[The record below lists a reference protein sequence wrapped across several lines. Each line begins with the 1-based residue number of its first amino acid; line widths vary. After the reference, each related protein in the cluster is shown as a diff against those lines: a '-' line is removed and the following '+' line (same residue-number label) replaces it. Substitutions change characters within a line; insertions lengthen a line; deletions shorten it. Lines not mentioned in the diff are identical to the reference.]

1 LADSLPQKTEKI
13 MKKKIC
19 FVIMGFGK
27 KTDPSTGKT
36 LDLDKTYKNIIQPAV
51 LLSEFECVRA
61 DEIQDSG
68 IIDRSMY
75 ALLIQ
80 SDLVIADIS
89 TFNPNAIY
97 ELGIRH
103 AVKPFSTIV
112 IKEREGR
119 VPFDLDHTRTFKYT
133 HLGEDIGSD
142 EAKRCVKDLSIL
154 INSITKNQQADSPL
168 YEFFNSIEPPKLPE
182 GEFKSIITELADKE
196 KHIFAMVEKAKNLM
210 EENDFSNAYK
220 YWDKASKIIESETY
234 FIQQKSLCRY
244 KSKEPSESL
253 ALTDALNIIED
264 LLPSIDPETLGII
277 GAIYK
282 RLYLLNNDVEFL
294 NRAIES
300 YGKGWNINEN
310 YYTGENYAFCLNLKS
325 KEIEESD
332 EKIYCNFEAKK
343 TRQKIIQ
350 NLENEVNDDEFQ
362 NRTDIKWIY
371 ATLSHCYLSIEMN
384 DKALE
389 FESKFLENSLDW
401 EKETF
406 ENSKKQL
413 IEIIK

>member
-1 LADSLPQKTEKI
+1 
-13 MKKKIC
+13 
-19 FVIMGFGK
+19 MGFGK

-112 IKEREGR
+112 IKEREGK

-142 EAKRCVKDLSIL
+142 EAERCVKDLSSL

-168 YEFFNSIEPPKLPE
+168 YEYFNTIQPPTLPD

-196 KHIFAMVEKAKNLM
+196 KHIFAIVENAKSLM

-220 YWDKASKIIESETY
+220 YWEKASKIIESET
-234 FIQQKSLCRY
+234 FFVQQKSLCRY
-244 KSKEPSESL
+244 KSKEPSEQL
-253 ALTDALNIIED
+253 ALSDALNIIED
-264 LLPSIDPETLGII
+264 LLPSIDPETLGIV

-282 RLYLLNNDVEFL
+282 RLYLLNNDIEFL
-294 NRAIES
+294 NRAIDS
-300 YGKGWNINEN
+300 YRKGWNINEN

-325 KEIEESD
+325 KILDEND
-332 EKIYCNFEAKK
+332 EKIYCNFEAKI

-350 NLENEVNDDEFQ
+350 NLENEVSDDEFQ
-362 NRTDIKWIY
+362 NRIDTKWVY
-371 ATLSHCYLSIEMN
+371 ATLSHCYLSIDMK

-389 FESKFLENSLDW
+389 FENKFLENSLDW

-413 IEIIK
+413 IEIIN

>member
-1 LADSLPQKTEKI
+1 

-51 LLSEFECVRA
+51 LISDYDCVRA

-68 IIDRSMY
+68 LIDRSMY

-103 AVKPFSTIV
+103 AVKPFSTII
-112 IKEREGR
+112 IKEKEGR
-119 VPFDLDHTRTFKYT
+119 LPFDLDHTRTFKYT

-142 EAKRCVKDLSIL
+142 EAERCVKDLSNL
-154 INSITKNQQADSPL
+154 IVSVSENQQTDSPL
-168 YEFFNSIEPPKLPE
+168 YEFFNSIEPPILPE

-196 KHIFAMVEKAKNLM
+196 KHIFAIVENAKSLM
-210 EENDFSNAYK
+210 AESDFLNAFK
-220 YWDKASKIIESETY
+220 YWDKASKILESETY
-234 FIQQKSLCRY
+234 FIQQKALCRY
-244 KSKEPSESL
+244 KSKEPSEQL
-253 ALTDALNIIED
+253 ALSDALNIIED
-264 LLPSIDPETLGII
+264 LLPSNDPETLGIT

-282 RLYLLNNDVEFL
+282 RLFALNNDLAFL
-294 NRAIES
+294 NRAIDN
-300 YGKGWNINEN
+300 YKKGWNISEN
-310 YYTGENYAFCLNLKS
+310 YYTGENYAFCLNLKAS
-325 KEIEESD
+325 KIQQENEV
-332 EKIYCNFEAKK
+332 IYCNFEAQK
-343 TRQKIIQ
+343 TREVIIQ
-350 NLENEVNDDEFQ
+350 NLEELVADDEFE
-362 NRTDIKWIY
+362 NRIDIKWIY
-371 ATLSHCYLSIEMN
+371 ATLSHCYLAISN
-384 DKALE
+384 DEKAKQFEKE
-389 FESKFLENSLDW
+389 FLLNSLDW

-406 ENSKKQL
+406 ENSKIQL
-413 IEIIK
+413 LEILN

>member
-1 LADSLPQKTEKI
+1 
-13 MKKKIC
+13 
-19 FVIMGFGK
+19 MGFGK

-112 IKEREGR
+112 IKEREGK

-142 EAKRCVKDLSIL
+142 EAERCVKDLSTL

-168 YEFFNSIEPPKLPE
+168 YEYFSSIEPPKLPD

-196 KHIFAMVEKAKNLM
+196 KHIFAIVENAKSLM

-220 YWDKASKIIESETY
+220 YWEKASKIIESETY
-234 FIQQKSLCRY
+234 FVQQKSLCRY
-244 KSKEPSESL
+244 KSKEPSEQL
-253 ALTDALNIIED
+253 ALSDALNIIED
-264 LLPSIDPETLGII
+264 LLPSIDPETLGIV

-282 RLYLLNNDVEFL
+282 RLYLLNDDIEFL

-300 YGKGWNINEN
+300 YRKGWNINEN

-325 KEIEESD
+325 KVIVEAD
-332 EKIYCNFEAKK
+332 EKIYCNFEAKI

-350 NLENEVNDDEFQ
+350 NLENDLNDEEFQ
-362 NRTDIKWIY
+362 NRTDTKWVY
-371 ATLSHCYLSIEMN
+371 ATLSHCYLSIDNN
-384 DKALE
+384 DKASE

-413 IEIIK
+413 IEIIN

>member
-1 LADSLPQKTEKI
+1 
-13 MKKKIC
+13 
-19 FVIMGFGK
+19 MGFGK

-142 EAKRCVKDLSIL
+142 EAERCVKDLSSL

-168 YEFFNSIEPPKLPE
+168 YEFFNSIEPPKLPD

-210 EENDFSNAYK
+210 EENEFSNAYK

-294 NRAIES
+294 NRAIEN

-310 YYTGENYAFCLNLKS
+310 YYTGENYAFCLNLKA
-325 KEIEESD
+325 KEIAESD

-343 TRQKIIQ
+343 TRQKIIE
-350 NLENEVNDDEFQ
+350 NLENEINEDEFL

-371 ATLSHCYLSIEMN
+371 ATLSHCYLSIEMDN
-384 DKALE
+384 KALE
-389 FESKFLENSLDW
+389 FENKFLENSLDW

-413 IEIIK
+413 IKIIK

>member
-1 LADSLPQKTEKI
+1 
-13 MKKKIC
+13 
-19 FVIMGFGK
+19 MGFGK

-142 EAKRCVKDLSIL
+142 EAERCVKVLSTL

-168 YEFFNSIEPPKLPE
+168 YEFFNSIEPPKLPD

-196 KHIFAMVEKAKNLM
+196 KHIFAIVEKAKSLM
-210 EENDFSNAYK
+210 EESDFSNAYK
-220 YWDKASKIIESETY
+220 YWEKASKIIESETF

-244 KSKEPSESL
+244 KSKEPSEQL
-253 ALTDALNIIED
+253 ALLDALNIIED

-282 RLYLLNNDVEFL
+282 RLYLINNDVEFL

-300 YGKGWNINEN
+300 YRKGWNINEN

-325 KEIEESD
+325 KVIVEVD
-332 EKIYCNFEAKK
+332 EKIYCNFEAKL

-350 NLENEVNDDEFQ
+350 NLETEVDDDEFH
-362 NRTDIKWIY
+362 NRIDTKWVY
-371 ATLSHCYLSIEMN
+371 ATLSNCYLSIEN
-384 DKALE
+384 KDKALE
-389 FESKFLENSLDW
+389 FENIFLANSLDW

-406 ENSKKQL
+406 KNSKKQL
-413 IEIIK
+413 IEIIN

>member
-1 LADSLPQKTEKI
+1 
-13 MKKKIC
+13 
-19 FVIMGFGK
+19 MGFGK

-51 LLSEFECVRA
+51 LLSGFECVRA

-103 AVKPFSTIV
+103 AVKPFSTII
-112 IKEREGR
+112 IKEREGK

-142 EAKRCVKDLSIL
+142 EAERCVKDLSTL
-154 INSITKNQQADSPL
+154 INSITKTQQADSPL
-168 YEFFNSIEPPKLPE
+168 YEYFNSIQPPTLPD
-182 GEFKSIITELADKE
+182 GEFKSIITDLADKE
-196 KHIFAMVEKAKNLM
+196 KHIFAIVEKAKSLM
-210 EENDFSNAYK
+210 EENDFPNAYK
-220 YWDKASKIIESETY
+220 YWEKASKIIESET
-234 FIQQKSLCRY
+234 FFVQQKSLCRY
-244 KSKEPSESL
+244 KSKEPSEQL
-253 ALTDALNIIED
+253 ALSDALSIIED
-264 LLPSIDPETLGII
+264 LLPSIDPETLGIV

-282 RLYLLNNDVEFL
+282 RLYLLNDDIEFL
-294 NRAIES
+294 NRAIDS
-300 YGKGWNINEN
+300 YRKGWNINEN
-310 YYTGENYAFCLNLKS
+310 YYTGENYALCLNLKS
-325 KEIEESD
+325 KFLKVND
-332 EKIYCNFEAKK
+332 EKVYCNFEAKI
-343 TRQKIIQ
+343 TRQRIIQ
-350 NLENEVNDDEFQ
+350 NLENEVNNDEFI
-362 NRTDIKWIY
+362 NRIDTKWIY
-371 ATLSHCYLSIEMN
+371 ATLSNCYLSID
-384 DKALE
+384 DKGKAIE
-389 FESKFLENSLDW
+389 FENKFLENSLDW

-413 IEIIK
+413 IEIIN

>member
-1 LADSLPQKTEKI
+1 
-13 MKKKIC
+13 
-19 FVIMGFGK
+19 MGFGK

-142 EAKRCVKDLSIL
+142 EAERCVKDLSIL

-234 FIQQKSLCRY
+234 FVQQKSLCRY
-244 KSKEPSESL
+244 KSKEPSERL
-253 ALTDALNIIED
+253 ALTDALTIIED

-282 RLYLLNNDVEFL
+282 RLYLLNNDIEFL

-300 YGKGWNINEN
+300 YSKGWNINEN

-325 KEIEESD
+325 KEIEQSD

-350 NLENEVNDDEFQ
+350 NLENQVNDDEFQ

-389 FESKFLENSLDW
+389 FENKFLENSLDW
-401 EKETF
+401 EKDTF

>member
-1 LADSLPQKTEKI
+1 

-112 IKEREGR
+112 IKEREGK

-142 EAKRCVKDLSIL
+142 EAERCVKALSSL
-154 INSITKNQQADSPL
+154 INAITKNQQADSPL
-168 YEFFNSIEPPKLPE
+168 YEYFNSIEPPKLPD

-196 KHIFAMVEKAKNLM
+196 KHIFAIVENAKSLM
-210 EENDFSNAYK
+210 EENDFSKAYQ
-220 YWDKASKIIESETY
+220 YWDKASKLIESETY
-234 FIQQKSLCRY
+234 FVQQKSLCRY
-244 KSKEPSESL
+244 KSKEPSEQL
-253 ALTDALNIIED
+253 ALSDALNIIED

-282 RLYLLNNDVEFL
+282 RLYLLNNDIEFL
-294 NRAIES
+294 NRAIDN
-300 YGKGWNINEN
+300 YRKGWNINEN
-310 YYTGENYAFCLNLKS
+310 YYTGENYALCLNLKA
-325 KEIEESD
+325 KVIEESD
-332 EKIYCNFEAKK
+332 EKIYCNFEAKIA
-343 TRQKIIQ
+343 RQKIIQ
-350 NLENEVNDDEFQ
+350 NLEKEVNDDEFHH
-362 NRTDIKWIY
+362 RIDTKWVY
-371 ATLSHCYLSIEMN
+371 ATLSHCYLSIDMQ
-384 DKALE
+384 DKAKE

-401 EKETF
+401 EIETF
-406 ENSKKQL
+406 EKSKKQL
-413 IEIIK
+413 IEITN

>member
-1 LADSLPQKTEKI
+1 
-13 MKKKIC
+13 
-19 FVIMGFGK
+19 MGFGK

-210 EENDFSNAYK
+210 EESDFSNAYK

-234 FIQQKSLCRY
+234 FVQQKSLCRY

-350 NLENEVNDDEFQ
+350 NLENAVNDDEFE

-389 FESKFLENSLDW
+389 FENKFLENSLDW

-406 ENSKKQL
+406 EISKKQL

>member
-1 LADSLPQKTEKI
+1 

-112 IKEREGR
+112 IKEREGK

-142 EAKRCVKDLSIL
+142 EAERCVKDLSSL

-168 YEFFNSIEPPKLPE
+168 YEYFNTIQPPTLPD

-196 KHIFAMVEKAKNLM
+196 KHIFAIVENAKSLM

-220 YWDKASKIIESETY
+220 YWEKASKIIESET
-234 FIQQKSLCRY
+234 FFVQQKSLCRY
-244 KSKEPSESL
+244 KSKEPSEQL
-253 ALTDALNIIED
+253 ALSDALNIIED
-264 LLPSIDPETLGII
+264 LLPSIDPETLGIV

-282 RLYLLNNDVEFL
+282 RLYLLNNDIEFL
-294 NRAIES
+294 NRSIDS
-300 YGKGWNINEN
+300 YRKGWNINEN

-325 KEIEESD
+325 KILDEND
-332 EKIYCNFEAKK
+332 EKIYCNFEAKI

-350 NLENEVNDDEFQ
+350 NLENEVSDEEFQ
-362 NRTDIKWIY
+362 NRIDTKWVY
-371 ATLSHCYLSIEMN
+371 ATLSHCYLSIDMK

-389 FESKFLENSLDW
+389 FENKFLENSLDW

-413 IEIIK
+413 IEIIN

>member
-1 LADSLPQKTEKI
+1 
-13 MKKKIC
+13 
-19 FVIMGFGK
+19 MGFGK

-142 EAKRCVKDLSIL
+142 EAERCVKDLSTL
-154 INSITKNQQADSPL
+154 INSITKNQKADSPL

-196 KHIFAMVEKAKNLM
+196 KHIFAIVENAKSLM
-210 EENDFSNAYK
+210 EDSDFSNAYK
-220 YWDKASKIIESETY
+220 YWEKASKIIESETY
-234 FIQQKSLCRY
+234 FVQQKSLCRY
-244 KSKEPSESL
+244 KSKEPSEQL
-253 ALTDALNIIED
+253 ALSDALNIIED
-264 LLPSIDPETLGII
+264 LLPSIDPETLGIV

-282 RLYLLNNDVEFL
+282 RLYLLNNDIEFL

-300 YGKGWNINEN
+300 YRKGWNINEN

-325 KEIEESD
+325 SILNQND
-332 EKIYCNFEAKK
+332 EKIYCNFEAKI

-350 NLENEVNDDEFQ
+350 NLENEVNEDEFQ
-362 NRTDIKWIY
+362 NRIDTKWVY
-371 ATLSHCYLSIEMN
+371 ATLSNCYLSTNLE

-389 FESKFLENSLDW
+389 FENKFLENSLDW

-413 IEIIK
+413 IKIIN

>member
-1 LADSLPQKTEKI
+1 
-13 MKKKIC
+13 
-19 FVIMGFGK
+19 MGFGK

-112 IKEREGR
+112 IKEREGK

-142 EAKRCVKDLSIL
+142 EAERCVKDLSSL
-154 INSITKNQQADSPL
+154 INTITKNQQADSPL
-168 YEFFNSIEPPKLPE
+168 YEYFNSIEPPKLPD
-182 GEFKSIITELADKE
+182 GEFKSIIAELADKE
-196 KHIFAMVEKAKNLM
+196 KHIFAIVENAKSLM
-210 EENDFSNAYK
+210 EENDFSKAYQ

-234 FIQQKSLCRY
+234 FVQQKSLCRY
-244 KSKEPSESL
+244 KSKEPSEQL
-253 ALTDALNIIED
+253 ALSDALNIIED
-264 LLPSIDPETLGII
+264 LLPSIDPETLGIV

-282 RLYLLNNDVEFL
+282 RLYLLNNDIEFL
-294 NRAIES
+294 NRAINN
-300 YGKGWNINEN
+300 YRKGWNINEN
-310 YYTGENYAFCLNLKS
+310 YYTGENYALCLNLKS
-325 KEIEESD
+325 KVIEEND
-332 EKIYCNFEAKK
+332 EKIYCNFEAKIA
-343 TRQKIIQ
+343 RQKIIQ
-350 NLENEVNDDEFQ
+350 NLENDINDDEFQ
-362 NRTDIKWIY
+362 NRIDTKWVY
-371 ATLSHCYLSIEMN
+371 ATLSHCYLSIDIQ
-384 DKALE
+384 DKAKE
-389 FESKFLENSLDW
+389 FENKFLENSLDW
-401 EKETF
+401 EIETF
-406 ENSKKQL
+406 ENNKKQL
-413 IEIIK
+413 IEITN

>member
-1 LADSLPQKTEKI
+1 

-51 LLSEFECVRA
+51 LLSEYECVRA

-112 IKEREGR
+112 LKEKEGK

-142 EAKRCVKDLSIL
+142 EAERCVKDLSNL
-154 INSITKNQQADSPL
+154 INTVSKNQQTDSPL
-168 YEFFNSIEPPKLPE
+168 YEYFNSIEPPKLPE

-196 KHIFAMVEKAKNLM
+196 KHIFAIVENAKSLM
-210 EENDFSNAYK
+210 AENDFLNAFK

-234 FIQQKSLCRY
+234 FVQQKTLCRY
-244 KSKEPSESL
+244 KSKEPSEQL
-253 ALTDALNIIED
+253 ALSDALNIIED
-264 LLPSIDPETLGII
+264 LLPSNDPETLGII

-282 RLYLLNNDVEFL
+282 RLFLLNDDLEFL
-294 NRAIES
+294 NRAIDN
-300 YGKGWNINEN
+300 YKKGWNISEN
-310 YYTGENYAFCLNLKS
+310 YYTGENYAFCLNLKAT
-325 KEIEESD
+325 KIQERD

-343 TRQKIIQ
+343 TRETIIQ
-350 NLENEVNDDEFQ
+350 NLEEVLTEDEFE
-362 NRTDIKWIY
+362 NRIDTKWIY
-371 ATLSHCYLSIEMN
+371 ATLSHCYLSISNQE
-384 DKALE
+384 KALE
-389 FESKFLENSLDW
+389 YEKEFLSNSLDW

-413 IEIIK
+413 LEVIK

>member
-1 LADSLPQKTEKI
+1 
-13 MKKKIC
+13 MRKKIC

-112 IKEREGR
+112 IKEREGK

-142 EAKRCVKDLSIL
+142 EATRCIADLSRL
-154 INSITKNQQADSPL
+154 INVVTSNKTTDSPL
-168 YEFFNSIEPPKLPE
+168 YEYFSSIEPLKLPDGEFNSI
-182 GEFKSIITELADKE
+182 IAELADKE
-196 KHIFAMVEKAKNLM
+196 KHLFAIVENAKILM
-210 EENDFSNAYK
+210 ADSNFSMAFK
-220 YWDKASKIIESETY
+220 YWEKASKIIESETY
-234 FIQQKSLCRY
+234 FIQQKALCRY
-244 KSKEPSESL
+244 KSQEPSEHL
-253 ALTDALNIIED
+253 ALSDALNIIEE
-264 LLPSIDPETLGII
+264 LLPSNDPETLGIV

-282 RLYLLNNDVEFL
+282 RLFLLNHDIEFL
-294 NRAIES
+294 NRAIDN
-300 YGKGWNINEN
+300 YGKGWKISEN
-310 YYTGENYAFCLNLKS
+310 YYTGENYSLCLNLKS
-325 KEIEESD
+325 TVIQDSD
-332 EKIYCNFEAKK
+332 EKIYCSVEAKK
-343 TRQKIIQ
+343 TRQHIITI
-350 NLENEVNDDEFQ
+350 LEEIISSEDFENRND
-362 NRTDIKWIY
+362 RKWIF
-371 ATLSHCYLSIEMN
+371 ATLSNCYLSLNNSE
-384 DKALE
+384 KSKE
-389 FESKFLENSLDW
+389 FETKFYSNSIAW
-401 EKETF
+401 EQETF
-406 ENSKKQL
+406 SFNKTKL
-413 IEIIK
+413 LEIL

>member
-1 LADSLPQKTEKI
+1 

-51 LLSEFECVRA
+51 LLSEFECIRA

-112 IKEREGR
+112 LKEREGK

-133 HLGEDIGSD
+133 HLGEDIGTD
-142 EAKRCVKDLSIL
+142 EAERCVKDLSSL

-168 YEFFNSIEPPKLPE
+168 YEYFNSIEPPKLPD

-196 KHIFAMVEKAKNLM
+196 KHIFAMVENAKRLM
-210 EENDFSNAYK
+210 EENDFSKAYQ
-220 YWDKASKIIESETY
+220 YWDKASKLIESETY
-234 FIQQKSLCRY
+234 FVQQKSLCRY
-244 KSKEPSESL
+244 KSKEPSEQL
-253 ALTDALNIIED
+253 ALSDALNIIED

-282 RLYLLNNDVEFL
+282 RLYVLNDDIEFL
-294 NRAIES
+294 NRAIDN
-300 YGKGWNINEN
+300 YKKGWNINEN
-310 YYTGENYAFCLNLKS
+310 YYTGENYALCLNLKS
-325 KEIEESD
+325 KVIEESD
-332 EKIYCNFEAKK
+332 EKIYCNFEAKIA
-343 TRQKIIQ
+343 RQKIIQ
-350 NLENEVNDDEFQ
+350 NLEKEINDDEFHH
-362 NRTDIKWIY
+362 RIDTKWVY
-371 ATLSHCYLSIEMN
+371 ATLSHCYLSIDMQ
-384 DKALE
+384 DKAKE
-389 FESKFLENSLDW
+389 FESKFFENSLDW
-401 EKETF
+401 EIETF

-413 IEIIK
+413 IEITN

>member
-1 LADSLPQKTEKI
+1 

-142 EAKRCVKDLSIL
+142 EAERCVKDLSIL

-234 FIQQKSLCRY
+234 FVQQKSLCRY
-244 KSKEPSESL
+244 KSKEPSERL
-253 ALTDALNIIED
+253 ALTDALTIIED

-282 RLYLLNNDVEFL
+282 RLYLLNNDIEFL

-300 YGKGWNINEN
+300 YSKGWNINEN

-325 KEIEESD
+325 KEIEQSD

-350 NLENEVNDDEFQ
+350 NLENQVNDDEFQ

-389 FESKFLENSLDW
+389 FENKFLENSLDW
-401 EKETF
+401 EKDTF

>member
-1 LADSLPQKTEKI
+1 
-13 MKKKIC
+13 MKKIC

-51 LLSEFECVRA
+51 LLSEYECVRA

-112 IKEREGR
+112 IKEKEGR

-142 EAKRCVKDLSIL
+142 EAERCVKDLSSL
-154 INSITKNQQADSPL
+154 INAVSKNQQTDSPL
-168 YEFFNSIEPPKLPE
+168 YEYFSSIEPPKLPE

-196 KHIFAMVEKAKNLM
+196 KHIFAIVENAKSLM
-210 EENDFSNAYK
+210 ADNDFINAFK
-220 YWDKASKIIESETY
+220 YWDKACKIIESETY
-234 FIQQKSLCRY
+234 FIQQKTLCRY
-244 KSKEPSESL
+244 KSKEPSEQL
-253 ALTDALNIIED
+253 ALSDALNIIED
-264 LLPSIDPETLGII
+264 LLPSNDPETLGII

-282 RLYLLNNDVEFL
+282 RLFMLNDDLEFL
-294 NRAIES
+294 NRAIDN
-300 YGKGWNINEN
+300 YKKGWNISEN
-310 YYTGENYAFCLNLKS
+310 YYTGENYAFCLNLKAM
-325 KEIEESD
+325 KIQENE

-343 TRQKIIQ
+343 TRHKIIQ
-350 NLENEVNDDEFQ
+350 NLEEIVADEEFA
-362 NRTDIKWIY
+362 NRIDIKWVY
-371 ATLSHCYLSIEMN
+371 ATLSHCYLAIGNQE
-384 DKALE
+384 KVLE
-389 FESKFLENSLDW
+389 FENKFLLNSLDW
-401 EKETF
+401 EKKTF

-413 IEIIK
+413 IKIL

>member
-1 LADSLPQKTEKI
+1 

-112 IKEREGR
+112 IKEREGK

-142 EAKRCVKDLSIL
+142 EAERCVKDLSSL

-168 YEFFNSIEPPKLPE
+168 YEYFNTIQPPTLPD

-196 KHIFAMVEKAKNLM
+196 KHIFAIVENAKSLM

-220 YWDKASKIIESETY
+220 YWEKASKIIESET
-234 FIQQKSLCRY
+234 FFVQQKSLCRY
-244 KSKEPSESL
+244 KSKEPSEQL
-253 ALTDALNIIED
+253 ALSDALNIIED
-264 LLPSIDPETLGII
+264 LLPSIDPETLGIV

-282 RLYLLNNDVEFL
+282 RLYLLNNDIEFL
-294 NRAIES
+294 NRAIDS
-300 YGKGWNINEN
+300 YRKGWNINEN

-325 KEIEESD
+325 KILDEND
-332 EKIYCNFEAKK
+332 EKIYCNFEAKI

-350 NLENEVNDDEFQ
+350 NLENEVSDDEFQ
-362 NRTDIKWIY
+362 NRIDTKWVY
-371 ATLSHCYLSIEMN
+371 ATLSHCYLSIDMK

-389 FESKFLENSLDW
+389 FENKFLENSLDW

-413 IEIIK
+413 IEIIN

>member
-1 LADSLPQKTEKI
+1 
-13 MKKKIC
+13 
-19 FVIMGFGK
+19 MGFGK

-112 IKEREGR
+112 IKEREGK

-133 HLGEDIGSD
+133 HLGEDIGTD
-142 EAKRCVKDLSIL
+142 EAERCVKDLSSL

-168 YEFFNSIEPPKLPE
+168 YEYFNSIQPPKLPD
-182 GEFKSIITELADKE
+182 GEFKSIIAELADKE
-196 KHIFAMVEKAKNLM
+196 KHIFAMVENAKRLM
-210 EENDFSNAYK
+210 EENDFSKAYQ
-220 YWDKASKIIESETY
+220 YWDKASKLIESETY
-234 FIQQKSLCRY
+234 FVQQKSLCRY
-244 KSKEPSESL
+244 KSKEPSEQL
-253 ALTDALNIIED
+253 ALSDSLNIIED
-264 LLPSIDPETLGII
+264 LLPSIDPETLGIA

-282 RLYLLNNDVEFL
+282 RLYLLNDDIEFL
-294 NRAIES
+294 NRAIDN
-300 YGKGWNINEN
+300 YKKGWNINEN
-310 YYTGENYAFCLNLKS
+310 YYTGENYALCLNLKS
-325 KEIEESD
+325 KIIEESD
-332 EKIYCNFEAKK
+332 EKIYCNFEAKIA
-343 TRQKIIQ
+343 RQKIIQ
-350 NLENEVNDDEFQ
+350 NLEKEINDDEFPH
-362 NRTDIKWIY
+362 RIDTKWVY
-371 ATLSHCYLSIEMN
+371 ATLSHCYLSIDMQ
-384 DKALE
+384 DKAKE
-389 FESKFLENSLDW
+389 FENKFLENSLDW
-401 EKETF
+401 EIETF

-413 IEIIK
+413 IEITN

>member
-1 LADSLPQKTEKI
+1 
-13 MKKKIC
+13 MKKIC
-19 FVIMGFGK
+19 FVIMGFGN

-36 LDLDKTYKNIIQPAV
+36 LDLNKTYKNIIQPAV
-51 LLSEFECVRA
+51 LLSEYECVRA

-112 IKEREGR
+112 IKEKEGK
-119 VPFDLDHTRTFKYT
+119 VQFDLDHTRIFKYT

-142 EAKRCVKDLSIL
+142 EAKRCVKDLSTL
-154 INSITKNQQADSPL
+154 INAVSKNKQTDSPL
-168 YEFFNSIEPPKLPE
+168 YEYFSSIEPPTLPE

-196 KHIFAMVEKAKNLM
+196 KHIFAIVENAKRLM
-210 EENDFSNAYK
+210 EENDFINAYK
-220 YWDKASKIIESETY
+220 YWEKASTIIESETY
-234 FIQQKSLCRY
+234 FIQQKALCRY
-244 KSKEPSESL
+244 KSKEPSEQL
-253 ALTDALNIIED
+253 ALSDALNIIED
-264 LLPSIDPETLGII
+264 LLPSNDPETLGIT

-282 RLYLLNNDVEFL
+282 RLFMLNDDLEFL
-294 NRAIES
+294 NRAIDN
-300 YGKGWNINEN
+300 YKKGWNISEN
-310 YYTGENYAFCLNLKS
+310 YYTGENYAFCLNLKAS
-325 KEIEESD
+325 LIQEED
-332 EKIYCNFEAKK
+332 EKIYSNFEAKK
-343 TRQKIIQ
+343 TRQIMIK
-350 NLENEVNDDEFQ
+350 NLEEIVADEEFD
-362 NRTDIKWIY
+362 NRIDTKWVY
-371 ATLSHCYLSIEMN
+371 ATLSHCYLSIDNQE
-384 DKALE
+384 KALE
-389 FESKFLENSLDW
+389 FENKFLLNSLDW

-413 IEIIK
+413 IEIL

>member
-1 LADSLPQKTEKI
+1 

-112 IKEREGR
+112 IKEREGK

-142 EAKRCVKDLSIL
+142 EAERCVKDLSSL

-168 YEFFNSIEPPKLPE
+168 YEYFNTIQPPTLPD

-196 KHIFAMVEKAKNLM
+196 KHIFAIVENAKSLM

-220 YWDKASKIIESETY
+220 YWEKASKIIESET
-234 FIQQKSLCRY
+234 FFVQQKSLCRY
-244 KSKEPSESL
+244 KSKEPSEQL
-253 ALTDALNIIED
+253 ALSDALNIIED
-264 LLPSIDPETLGII
+264 LLPSIDPETLGIV

-282 RLYLLNNDVEFL
+282 RLYLLNNDIEFL
-294 NRAIES
+294 NRAIDS
-300 YGKGWNINEN
+300 YRKGWNINEN

-325 KEIEESD
+325 KILDEND
-332 EKIYCNFEAKK
+332 EKIYCNFEAKI

-350 NLENEVNDDEFQ
+350 NLENEVSDDEFQ
-362 NRTDIKWIY
+362 NRIDTKWVY
-371 ATLSHCYLSIEMN
+371 ATLSHCYLSIDMK

-389 FESKFLENSLDW
+389 FENKFLENSLDW

-406 ENSKKQL
+406 ENSKKQI
-413 IEIIK
+413 IEIIN